1 MRVLAVCAAAVRRV
15 VVSMRAFAVCAVA
28 VWRAA
33 AAARAPA
40 ACAAALLCWVS
51 AAQAQA
57 PPGGT
62 FIETDVQP
70 RSPFVQQQALFVL
83 RVFTT
88 RSLKGS
94 VTPLKPRGDVVVE
107 NLGGMKRYQASR
119 NGGNYQVFE
128 QRYLFFAQNSGEL
141 VFDPIVLAGSYIENN
156 RRFNVREQS
165 QAVRVTV
172 RPAPPSFPGGWLPAR
187 SVELKEKWSQEPAD
201 WKVGDSLVRTLI
213 LRGKGVSANQLPEIE
228 WPRMDDF
235 NVYPDQARLSGR
247 IDGENSTGERRRNI
261 VLIPSKAGRR
271 TLPAIRIPWW
281 NTDTDRLEYAVL
293 PARELEIGEGD
304 AGAVVTLGGTA
315 DSAAAAPPP
324 AAPRR
329 ASAWMWF
336 SFALAVA
343 WLATLAF
350 FSRAAWR
357 AWWFRRREGARF
369 LRLCRAR
376 LKRACA
382 ANDARAA
389 KDALIEWAAL
399 VWPDT
404 APATL
409 GQAADLCAAAPGGDR
424 LHREINAL
432 KRALYGG
439 AESWPGQE
447 LWQACS
453 AFSPPPPQPA
463 PDAESRLA
471 ALHII
476 TRPPP

>member
-1 MRVLAVCAAAVRRV
+1 MVRRLLSVCAAAAGRLLAACVAGFRRAAV
-15 VVSMRAFAVCAVA
+15 ARRALAACAVA
-28 VWRAA
+28 FQ
-33 AAARAPA
+33 
-40 ACAAALLCWVS
+40 CW
-51 AAQAQA
+51 A
-57 PPGGT
+57 PPSALAQTPPGDT
-62 FIETDVQP
+62 FIETEVQP
-70 RSPFVQQQALFVL
+70 RSPYVQQQSLFVL

-94 VTPLKPRGDVVVE
+94 VTPLKPHGDVVVE
-107 NLGGMKRYQASR
+107 NLGGMKRYQAPR
-119 NGGNYQVFE
+119 NGRSYQVFE

-141 VFDPIVLAGSYIENN
+141 AFDPIVLAGSYIENN

-187 SVELKEKWSQEPAD
+187 SVELKEKWSQEPAG

-228 WPRMDDF
+228 WPQMDDF

-261 VLIPSKAGRR
+261 VLIPSRAGRR

-293 PARELEIGEGD
+293 AARELEIAEGD
-304 AGAVVTLGGTA
+304 AGAVVTLGEAAGV
-315 DSAAAAPPP
+315 AAAAPPP
-324 AAPRR
+324 QAPRR
-329 ASAWMWF
+329 ASPWMWF
-336 SFALAVA
+336 SLALAAA

-350 FSRAAWR
+350 FSRAVWR
-357 AWWFRRREGARF
+357 GWWLRWREGARF
-369 LRLCRAR
+369 LRLCRVR
-376 LKRACA
+376 LKHACA
-382 ANDARAA
+382 AGDARAA
-389 KDALIEWAAL
+389 KGALMEWAAL
-399 VWPDT
+399 VWPGA
-404 APATL
+404 APSTI

-424 LHREINAL
+424 LHREIGAL

-439 AESWPGQE
+439 AESWSGHE
-447 LWQACS
+447 LWQAFS
-453 AFSPPPPQPA
+453 EFSPPPPTQVA

-471 ALHII
+471 ALHVI